1 MFSRTD
7 MIMWNIPHIQSECT
21 LNVKNILQNIVSPT

>member
-1 MFSRTD
+1 MLWGIDIILQYIFSF
-7 MIMWNIPHIQSECT
+7 M